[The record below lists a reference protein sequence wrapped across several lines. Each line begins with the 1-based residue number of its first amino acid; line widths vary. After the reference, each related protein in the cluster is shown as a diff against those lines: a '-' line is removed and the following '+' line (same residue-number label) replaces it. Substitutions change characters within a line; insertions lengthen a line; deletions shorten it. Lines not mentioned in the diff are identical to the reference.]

1 MNIMTALHGGLG
13 VAVIVGG
20 VQRFSPPT
28 YSPLVDLVDGHT
40 WVWGVWIMASAGL
53 MMVPHRWPQMIG
65 LWVGML
71 WHWLWCVMFAKA
83 VVLYPDAGATAGLA
97 YGAFA
102 MICAALLVE
111 RVSVVLAG
119 WSATHPHAP
128 TGP

>member
-1 MNIMTALHGGLG
+1 
-13 VAVIVGG
+13 
-20 VQRFSPPT
+20 
-28 YSPLVDLVDGHT
+28 
-40 WVWGVWIMASAGL
+40 
-53 MMVPHRWPQMIG
+53 
-65 LWVGML
+65 
-71 WHWLWCVMFAKA
+71 MFAKA

-119 WSATHPHAP
+119 WSATHPHTP